1 MDRRVGDGESAGRNR
16 VDSCVVGD
24 FKAWTR
30 VGTGVGGVSA
40 KVMGIASS
48 NEDVGSATIRSEG
61 EVVAEDG
68 EDAVSVAGVGVGVR
82 RGSGVVV
89 WDRSCGR
96 SCSWVSCSWGWSGSW
111 LRCSWR
117 VECPALR
124 APLGER

>member
-1 MDRRVGDGESAGRNR
+1 M
-16 VDSCVVGD
+16 
-24 FKAWTR
+24 
-30 VGTGVGGVSA
+30 
-40 KVMGIASS
+40 ASLS
-48 NEDVGSATIRSEG
+48 EVSEG

-68 EDAVSVAGVGVGVR
+68 EDAVSVVGVGGRVR

-96 SCSWVSCSWGWSGSW
+96 SCSWVVCVGSCSWGSYSWGWGGSW